1 MWVLC
6 AHKAAFDIYIPF
18 NLILMI
24 SILQAE
30 EKHNHEVSNSSID
43 SNSNLNRG

>member
-1 MWVLC
+1 MWVIC
-6 AHKAAFDIYIPF
+6 AHKATFDIH
-18 NLILMI
+18 ILMN